1 MLDQSLQFK
10 SGQGKGLPTVFE
22 LIHSMRVQVCLP
34 DCEILTQS
42 FQVSDLPRSRWPV

>member
-22 LIHSMRVQVCLP
+22 LI
-34 DCEILTQS
+34 ILCGCKSAVPTVRFSQS